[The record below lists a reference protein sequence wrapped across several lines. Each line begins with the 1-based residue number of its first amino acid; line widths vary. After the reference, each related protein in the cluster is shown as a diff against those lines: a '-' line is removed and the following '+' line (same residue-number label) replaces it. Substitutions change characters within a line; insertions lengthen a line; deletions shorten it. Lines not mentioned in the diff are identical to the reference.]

1 LSPILAQTPV
11 IKPVA
16 SYPANL
22 SSVKVAELNNNNAP
36 ELIGLD
42 NTSNAVVVLENTG
55 TGSYGAPQ
63 YYAVSGQPT
72 GLDVGDFNGDGKLD
86 VAVSFGVY
94 NAATGKVAVLRG
106 NGDGTLQLPIYFTV
120 PIPANSIA
128 VADLNNDNRPDI
140 AVIGNTNDDN
150 TNTVAILTNT
160 STSTATISFSVTSF
174 PAPVYFGPG
183 GIPPDLVWGLT
194 AGDFNGDGRI
204 DLAYFD
210 ECGPDCGP
218 AVEDDLVILANT
230 TGGWVAHNPTGGT
243 GASSMTAFDLDG
255 DGITDLV
262 IPFRGCHTP
271 CVGVTV
277 LYMKNDFSVAAS
289 VPLDIGGDN
298 EDGPTPYQAVAGD
311 FNNDGKSDIAGY
323 SQGGTL
329 ANPSFTD
336 VGPGIMMWTALGT
349 RTFNSLKYYK
359 QPSPP
364 ASFSAFYTAEGFLD
378 QNGTRD
384 LVVPHGT
391 VAQVWKN
398 GTSTAGDPCAYPTSG
413 GIHVCTPTSVPAGT
427 VHFLA
432 SGRTNVQPL
441 LRMELW
447 VDGVKRAQRF
457 TDRLHVDL
465 TLAPGT
471 HTVGFVVVGASGL
484 QIKKKIYITA
494 H

>member
-1 LSPILAQTPV
+1 VPTLAQNPV
-11 IKPVA
+11 LNPAA
-16 SYPANL
+16 SYNANM

-36 ELIGLD
+36 EIIGLS
-42 NTSNAVVVLENTG
+42 NISNAVVVLKNTG
-55 TGSYGAPQ
+55 NGSYAAPQ
-63 YYAVSGQPT
+63 YYAVSGDAT
-72 GLDVGDFNGDGKLD
+72 GLDIGDFNGDGKLD
-86 VAVSFGVY
+86 VAVSFGAY
-94 NAATGKVAVLRG
+94 NAASGKVAVLRG
-106 NGDGTLQLPIYFTV
+106 NGDGTLQMPTYFTV

-128 VADLNNDNRPDI
+128 VSDFNNDNRQDI
-140 AVIGNTNDDN
+140 AVIGNTNDN
-150 TNTVAILTNT
+150 ATNTVAILTNT
-160 STSTATISFSVTSF
+160 STNTATISFSLHSF

-183 GIPPDLVWGLT
+183 GFPPDLVWNVT

-218 AVEDDLVILANT
+218 AVEDNLVILANT
-230 TGGWVAHNPTGGT
+230 AGGWVAKNPTGGT
-243 GASSMTAFDLDG
+243 GASSMTAYDLDG
-255 DGITDLV
+255 DGITDLI

-271 CVGVTV
+271 CVGVDV
-277 LYMKNDFSVAAS
+277 LYMKSDFSVADS

-298 EDGPTPYQAVAGD
+298 EDGPTPYQVVAGD
-311 FNNDGKSDIAGY
+311 FNNDGKTDIAGY
-323 SQGGTL
+323 SGGGTI
-329 ANPSFTD
+329 APSFTE

-349 RTFNSLKYYK
+349 RTFNPLKYYN

-364 ASFSAFYTAEGFLD
+364 AEFSAFYTAAGFVD

-384 LVVPHGT
+384 LVVPKGT

-398 GTSTAGDPCAYPTSG
+398 STSTAGDPCAYLSSG
-413 GIHVCTPTSVPAGT
+413 GVHVCTPTSVPAGT

-441 LRMELW
+441 KRMELW

-457 TDRLHVDL
+457 TDRFHVDL
-465 TLAPGT
+465 TLASGT
-471 HTVGFVVVGASGL
+471 HTAGFFEVGASGL
-484 QIKKKIYITA
+484 HIENKIYITA